1 MFEKIMQLVEDLTSA
16 EPGERGFSDHDLRV
30 ASAALLV
37 HVAEIDG
44 VFSESSAA
52 PCRRPRRSNGSTS
65 TRTRPTSCSR
75 RARGESHRERCTSIV
90 SILGARGTPG
100 EPARATPHGLKR

>member
-1 MFEKIMQLVEDLTSA
+1 MQLVEDLTSA

-44 VFSESSAA
+44 VFSEAE
-52 PCRRPRRSNGSTS
+52 RRSLLLLLQQRFNVTEDQAQKLLAAGA
-65 TRTRPTSCSR
+65 RAIAR
-75 RARGESHRERCTSIV
+75 RWTSIV
-90 SILGARGTPG
+90 SPRCSRTP
-100 EPARATPHGLKR
+100 